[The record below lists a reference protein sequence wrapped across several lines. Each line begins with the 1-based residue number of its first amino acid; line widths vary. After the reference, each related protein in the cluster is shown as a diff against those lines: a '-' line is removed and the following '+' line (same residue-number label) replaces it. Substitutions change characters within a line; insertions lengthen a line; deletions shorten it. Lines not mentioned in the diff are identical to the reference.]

1 MGSGVKQ
8 QGKQAEAALMAFL
21 GERRRLEGDVCGKD
35 LQRALWTDP
44 PKVRIMP
51 GIPRK
56 LDYQGRMKYKKDC
69 DEVFPQIMIGT
80 GDCIK
85 DLDYLLDLGVTHIIN
100 TSESEIRTDPT
111 KYAKQGICY
120 KGFCYHRMCLP
131 YAEERLQC
139 HSSLAVHEKHQ
150 RSSTKPRFPATTCTE
165 GQRVAKGPI

>member
-8 QGKQAEAALMAFL
+8 QGKQVVSALMAFL

-69 DEVFPQIMIGT
+69 DEIFPQIMIGT

-85 DLDYLLDLGVTHIIN
+85 DLDYLLDLGSPISSIPP
-100 TSESEIRTDPT
+100 SQRLGPT
-111 KYAKQGICY
+111 PPN
-120 KGFCYHRMCLP
+120 MP
-131 YAEERLQC
+131 
-139 HSSLAVHEKHQ
+139 
-150 RSSTKPRFPATTCTE
+150 
-165 GQRVAKGPI
+165 

>member
-1 MGSGVKQ
+1 
-8 QGKQAEAALMAFL
+8 MAFL

-85 DLDYLLDLGVTHIIN
+85 DVSLNSKLL
-100 TSESEIRTDPT
+100 
-111 KYAKQGICY
+111 KGIWQIQRIQ
-120 KGFCYHRMCLP
+120 KNFN
-131 YAEERLQC
+131 
-139 HSSLAVHEKHQ
+139 SLARLPDDFLLYK
-150 RSSTKPRFPATTCTE
+150 
-165 GQRVAKGPI
+165 

>member
-8 QGKQAEAALMAFL
+8 QGKQVVAALMAFL

-69 DEVFPQIMIGT
+69 GEVFPQIMIGT
-80 GDCIK
+80 GNNFSIFYKLSLICNLNNFDRIFIK
-85 DLDYLLDLGVTHIIN
+85 WV
-100 TSESEIRTDPT
+100 S
-111 KYAKQGICY
+111 
-120 KGFCYHRMCLP
+120 
-131 YAEERLQC
+131 
-139 HSSLAVHEKHQ
+139 
-150 RSSTKPRFPATTCTE
+150 
-165 GQRVAKGPI
+165 

>member
-8 QGKQAEAALMAFL
+8 QGKQAVAALMAFL

-69 DEVFPQIMIGT
+69 DEVFPQIMIELET
-80 GDCIK
+80 VSRI
-85 DLDYLLDLGVTHIIN
+85 LTISSILGSHT
-100 TSESEIRTDPT
+100 
-111 KYAKQGICY
+111 
-120 KGFCYHRMCLP
+120 
-131 YAEERLQC
+131 
-139 HSSLAVHEKHQ
+139 
-150 RSSTKPRFPATTCTE
+150 SSTPLSQRLGPTPPNMPSKASATRVSAARTCLGKTFPSTSKSVLSLSIVLCL
-165 GQRVAKGPI
+165 